1 MIYDFPE
8 PAAPIQ
14 QGDIFRSIPRIDAQ
28 LAELPVLDEDGSYTT
43 DWRVLAEADNPTTA
57 IVAMRPVYAIVITQ
71 DCDAV
76 RIDDIAL
83 CEIQRFE
90 LVEPSAM
97 GAKYP
102 AKSSSTLTIRS

>member
-14 QGDIFRSIPRIDAQ
+14 QGDIFRGIPRINAQ
-28 LAELPVLDEDGSYTT
+28 LAQLPVLDEDGSYTT
-43 DWRVLAEADNPTTA
+43 DWGDLAGADNPTTVIVAIRPVFA
-57 IVAMRPVYAIVITQ
+57 IVVTQ

-83 CEIQRFE
+83 CESVLSLWSHRPRGRNIPR
-90 LVEPSAM
+90 
-97 GAKYP
+97 
-102 AKSSSTLTIRS
+102 RR